1 MATTAPEAPASL
13 EPSRSFIVV
22 HLLVTAIFW
31 GSSFLFIK
39 LMSGQVSPF
48 AIAAGR
54 GLLGAVSLALWL
66 RWLGQSP
73 LPRRHEIRHWL
84 VLGATNGWIPN
95 ILTAYAL
102 IQLAS
107 GPAAMIQAAGPLV
120 TAIVAHLI
128 FAEERLSGRR
138 LGGILIGLAGVAL
151 LIGPRLFEG
160 GATSLSVLA
169 MVASMLSYAAGNIY
183 VRAVPAPAGDP
194 MRLAL
199 GQQVVS
205 GLSATLLTVIFAG
218 PAAFLALRDHWP
230 PMLALGIVCTAIPMT
245 LFMRLI
251 RAAGPTRAAMTGY
264 LVPTVAATMGVLVL
278 GETLELRQIAAGCII
293 LIGVFL
299 VTMAP
304 RRVGAA

>member
-13 EPSRSFIVV
+13 EPSRSFIAA

-102 IQLAS
+102 IQ
-107 GPAAMIQAAGPLV
+107 AAGPLV

-169 MVASMLSYAAGNIY
+169 MVATMLSYAAGNIY

-205 GLSATLLTVIFAG
+205 GLSASLLALLFAG
-218 PAAFLALRDHWP
+218 PAAFLPLRDHWAA
-230 PMLALGIVCTAIPMT
+230 MLALGVVCTAIPMT
-245 LFMRLI
+245 VFMRLI

-264 LVPTVAATMGVLVL
+264 LVPTVAAFMGMLVL

>member
-1 MATTAPEAPASL
+1 MATIAPEAPASL
-13 EPSRSFIVV
+13 EPSRSFIAV
-22 HLLVTAIFW
+22 HLLVSSFFW

-54 GLLGAVSLALWL
+54 GLLGATSLALWL
-66 RWLGQSP
+66 LWLGQSP
-73 LPRRHEIRHWL
+73 LPRRNEIRHWL
-84 VLGATNGWIPN
+84 ILGATNGWIPN
-95 ILTAYAL
+95 ILVAYAL

-138 LGGILIGLAGVAL
+138 MGGILIGLAGVAL

-160 GATSLSVLA
+160 GATTLSVLA
-169 MVASMLSYAAGNIY
+169 MVATMLSYAAGNIY

-205 GLSATLLTVIFAG
+205 GLGASSLALIFAG
-218 PAAFLALRDHWP
+218 PAAFPPLRDHWTT
-230 PMLALGIVCTAIPMT
+230 MLALGVVCTAIPMT
-245 LFMRLI
+245 VFMRLI

-264 LVPTVAATMGVLVL
+264 LVPTVAAIMGVLIL

-293 LIGVFL
+293 LAGVFL

-304 RRVGAA
+304 RRVGAP

>member
-1 MATTAPEAPASL
+1 MATTAPEAQASL

-22 HLLVTAIFW
+22 HLLVTSVFW

-54 GLLGAVSLALWL
+54 GLLGAISLALWL

-205 GLSATLLTVIFAG
+205 GLSASLLALLFAG
-218 PAAFLALRDHWP
+218 PAAFLPLGNHWAA
-230 PMLALGIVCTAIPMT
+230 MLALGVVCTAIPMT
-245 LFMRLI
+245 VFMRLI

-264 LVPTVAATMGVLVL
+264 LVPTVAAVMGMLVL

-293 LIGVFL
+293 LTGVFL

-304 RRVGAA
+304 RRAGAA